1 MKKYLLLNI
10 VILASSFLVKAQI
23 VKSEKI
29 ILADIVNEHMY
40 TDQYIKGVRDAEHH
54 FKSFKKAGKITYYS
68 SIVNPLIGLVPAIAN
83 SNTMIPESKLNFT
96 NEDLM
101 NNPDYY
107 YGYTHQASRVN
118 KAQIWKKWRQG
129 SVISLAITG
138 LVLGAV
144 GLSF

>member
-1 MKKYLLLNI
+1 MK
-10 VILASSFLVKAQI
+10 
-23 VKSEKI
+23 
-29 ILADIVNEHMY
+29 
-40 TDQYIKGVRDAEHH
+40 H
-54 FKSFKKAGKITYYS
+54 FKSYEESAKITYYS

>member
-1 MKKYLLLNI
+1 MKKYLLLI
-10 VILASSFLVKAQI
+10 MVTTAGSFSVKAQI

-29 ILADIVNEHMY
+29 ILTDIVNEHMY
-40 TDQYIKGVRDAEHH
+40 TEQYIKGVRDAERH
-54 FKSFKKAGKITYYS
+54 FKSYKKASKITYYS
-68 SIVNPLIGLVPAIAN
+68 SIVNPLIGLVPAITN

>member
-1 MKKYLLLNI
+1 MKKYLLLI
-10 VILASSFLVKAQI
+10 MVTIASSFSLKAQI

-29 ILADIVNEHMY
+29 ILTNIVNEYMF
-40 TDQYIKGVRDAEHH
+40 TEQYIRGVRDAEKH
-54 FKSFKKAGKITYYS
+54 FKSYEESAKITYYS
-68 SIVNPLIGLVPAIAN
+68 SIVNPLIGLVPAITN